1 MRILYISGYYRPAF
15 MYGGPVIF
23 SSALCEILT
32 QLGLQVTV
40 YTTDA
45 FGNERLKIPSVNP
58 VDVNGVPVWYFPL
71 NFKNAFYFSTSFYRS
86 IIQNGRHF
94 DVVITETVWGYLQF
108 PITKIHHDFGIPYVI
123 QLHGQLLPWS
133 LQQKKLKKQLFL
145 NLYGRK
151 FIQNAAALICTDLE
165 EVAALQPFN
174 FHTSQYTIPIG
185 LDLDKFSISTTSG
198 KWRTK
203 YSISRNAIV
212 YLFVGRL
219 HPKKKP
225 DLAVSVLLQAAKENI
240 DAHLIVV
247 GPDES
252 GFQDQL
258 MDMARTAGC
267 VDRLHFTGLLSDHEI
282 VGVYNDSDLLLMP
295 SEPQSENFGVSA
307 CEALACGVAVLTS
320 DGVPVGRWAEQA
332 GAGMRVSTAGD
343 EFIRAAISLAL
354 EPNKLA
360 AMGRNGR
367 DLAQRQFDIRNTGT
381 LWLDLLR
388 EITET
393 RKYGI

>member
-1 MRILYISGYYRPAF
+1 MRILYISGYYKPAF

-23 SSALCEILT
+23 SSALCEVLT
-32 QLGLQVTV
+32 RLGLEVTV
-40 YTTDA
+40 YTTNA
-45 FGNERLKIPSVNP
+45 FGNERLEMPSHNP

-71 NFKNAFYFSTSFYRS
+71 NFRNAFYFSTSFFRS

-108 PITKIHHDFGIPYVI
+108 PIAKIHHEFGIPYVI

-145 NLYGRK
+145 NLYGKK
-151 FIQNAAALICTDLE
+151 FIENAAALICTDLE
-165 EVAALQPFN
+165 EFAALQPFN
-174 FHTSQYTIPIG
+174 FQSPQYTIPIG
-185 LDLDKFSISTTSG
+185 LDLDKFSISAGSG

-203 YSISRNAIV
+203 YSISSDAIV

-225 DLAVSVLLQAAKENI
+225 DLAVSVLLRALEEKI
-240 DAHLIVV
+240 DAHLIIV
-247 GPDES
+247 GPDEC
-252 GFQDQL
+252 GVQDQL
-258 MDMARTAGC
+258 SEMAKTAGC
-267 VDRLHFTGLLSDHEI
+267 ADRLHFTGLLSDHEI
-282 VGVYNDSDLLLMP
+282 VDVYNDSDLLLMP

-332 GAGMRVSTAGD
+332 GAGMRISTAGD
-343 EFIRAAISLAL
+343 EYIRAAITLAR
-354 EPNKLA
+354 EPDRLA

-367 DLAQRQFDIRNTGT
+367 NLAQRQFDIRNTGA
-381 LWLDLLR
+381 LWLDHLR
-388 EITET
+388 DITET
-393 RKYGI
+393 RKYSI